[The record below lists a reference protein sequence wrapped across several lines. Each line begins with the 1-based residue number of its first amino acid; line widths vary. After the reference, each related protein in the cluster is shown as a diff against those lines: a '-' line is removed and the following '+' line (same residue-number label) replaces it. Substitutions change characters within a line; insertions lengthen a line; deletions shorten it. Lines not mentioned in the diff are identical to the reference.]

1 MTALTSPQL
10 ECMITCDL
18 LMKSDIVGVFPSDR
32 ITRLQANQGLIVN
45 TDPHN
50 REGHHWIA
58 VYNVNNER
66 IEIFDSLNNKM
77 LQKHINFKHL
87 ADHVPIIINNRDIQ
101 CTDSYLCGYYCI
113 CFLFFKVRHMF
124 FEVFLSLFSNTCK
137 VNDAIVLEF
146 VKRKYSLC
154 LTNHM

>member
-10 ECMITCDL
+10 ECIIACDL

-58 VYNVNNER
+58 AYNVNNER
-66 IEIFDSLNNKM
+66 IEILDSLSNKM
-77 LQKHINFKHL
+77 LQKQINFKHL
-87 ADHVPIIINNRDIQ
+87 ADNVPIIINNSDIQ

-113 CFLFFKVRHMF
+113 CFLFFKVRHTS
-124 FEVFLSLFSNTCK
+124 FEEFLSLFSNTCK

-146 VKRKYSLC
+146 VKRKFSLC
-154 LTNHM
+154 LTNHV